1 MYDQACDHLIKARST
16 MARSITDGWTR
27 CRASTDLR
35 LDKQACA
42 TVARSITGERVKSRW
57 SLPVSL
63 FWRSKNSIS
72 FTIRRVD
79 RAPRCMHHHRRSR
92 RHHHDIILLEFSK
105 DIRRKEETHK
115 SAGVHIIGRGQ
126 IKRGAYHR
134 PRWRLAASGRDRET
148 SMHQMRA
155 RLRTTS
161 VEGVVQD
168 TGRRTRTFA

>member
-1 MYDQACDHLIKARST
+1 MYDQACDHLIKARSA

-79 RAPRCMHHHRRSR
+79 RAPRRMHHHRRSR
-92 RHHHDIILLEFSK
+92 RHRISRHNSLEFSK
-105 DIRRKEETHK
+105 NISRKEGTHNSLSAAVK
-115 SAGVHIIGRGQ
+115 SSVVRIIGRGGQ
-126 IKRGAYHR
+126 
-134 PRWRLAASGRDRET
+134 SG
-148 SMHQMRA
+148 
-155 RLRTTS
+155 
-161 VEGVVQD
+161 G
-168 TGRRTRTFA
+168 